1 MTLEDGDTA
10 RLTAPVVVAAQAKE
24 EEEAEEERYVAR
36 IYDMNTRWTVSPHP
50 DLPVRFPH

>member
-1 MTLEDGDTA
+1 MEDGDTA

-36 IYDMNTRWTVSPHP
+36 IYDMNTRWTVFPHP

>member
-1 MTLEDGDTA
+1 MEDGDTA

-24 EEEAEEERYVAR
+24 EEEAKEERCIARTYV
-36 IYDMNTRWTVSPHP
+36 MNTRWTVFPHP